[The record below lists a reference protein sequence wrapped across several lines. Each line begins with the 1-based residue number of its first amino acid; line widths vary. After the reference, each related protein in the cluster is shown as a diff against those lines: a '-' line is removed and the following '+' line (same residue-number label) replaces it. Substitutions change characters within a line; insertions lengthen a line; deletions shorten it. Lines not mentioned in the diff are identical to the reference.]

1 MELLSFLTLNQAAGT
16 GGNATFADILALPIF
31 CGFQGFIWLIWCGAL
46 IFMIASFVLWVI
58 VLIDAVQ
65 REFESD
71 NDRLVWVLI
80 ILFTGWIG
88 AAIYYFTF
96 MKKSSK

>member
-1 MELLSFLTLNQAAGT
+1 
-16 GGNATFADILALPIF
+16 
-31 CGFQGFIWLIWCGAL
+31 
-46 IFMIASFVLWVI
+46 MIASFVLWVI

-88 AAIYYFTF
+88 AAIYYLKF